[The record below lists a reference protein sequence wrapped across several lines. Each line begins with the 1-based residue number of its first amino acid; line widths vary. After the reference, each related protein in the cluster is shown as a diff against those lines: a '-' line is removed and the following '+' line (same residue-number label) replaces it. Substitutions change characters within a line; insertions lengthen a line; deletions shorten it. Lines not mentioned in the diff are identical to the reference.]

1 MKYLDDLP
9 ISGHEHIYWKIAAE
23 KATLAEWN
31 VPLKNGGDNLL
42 QKYDYFSFLRKD
54 FPDLCKRLHKSGESL
69 RKKY

>member
-1 MKYLDDLP
+1 MFGENTRSELL
-9 ISGHEHIYWKIAAE
+9 WKIAAE

-54 FPDLCKRLHKSGESL
+54 FPLKVIFSA
-69 RKKY
+69 

>member
-1 MKYLDDLP
+1 MLMYVRIML
-9 ISGHEHIYWKIAAE
+9 IYWKIAVE

-54 FPDLCKRLHKSGESL
+54 FPLKVIFSA
-69 RKKY
+69 

>member
-1 MKYLDDLP
+1 MNRL
-9 ISGHEHIYWKIAAE
+9 YWKIAVE

-54 FPDLCKRLHKSGESL
+54 FPLKVIFSA
-69 RKKY
+69 